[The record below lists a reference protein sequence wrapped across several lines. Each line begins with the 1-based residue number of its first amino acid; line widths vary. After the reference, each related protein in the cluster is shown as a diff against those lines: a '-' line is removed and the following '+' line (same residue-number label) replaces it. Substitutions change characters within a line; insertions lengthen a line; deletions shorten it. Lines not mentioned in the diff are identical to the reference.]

1 MKKNLYSL
9 LLSDDVV
16 RAVDEAAHLR
26 GLSRSALVDSVLASY
41 TGIVTPEMRVNE
53 ILAAVNDLMKTSASI
68 VPFFEPH
75 TASIQ
80 MKSSLE
86 YKYRPTVR
94 YEVELYGADS
104 RDMGALAVICRT
116 QSPQL
121 IERLMTFFALW
132 RSIERYYAGD
142 KVGHELREGRFIRSI
157 PLPERDCSAELI
169 ADRINDYVNLFDS
182 LMKAYL
188 GGMDERL
195 VQSEYAARSDKYA
208 GIIL

>member
-26 GLSRSALVDSVLASY
+26 GLSRSALV
-41 TGIVTPEMRVNE
+41 
-53 ILAAVNDLMKTSASI
+53 DLMKTSASI

-121 IERLMTFFALW
+121 IERLMTFFAL
-132 RSIERYYAGD
+132 
-142 KVGHELREGRFIRSI
+142 
-157 PLPERDCSAELI
+157 
-169 ADRINDYVNLFDS
+169 
-182 LMKAYL
+182 
-188 GGMDERL
+188 
-195 VQSEYAARSDKYA
+195 
-208 GIIL
+208 